1 MSVNFKVV
9 QRGNPM
15 DQNAPKM
22 YYALAVRKEKVDLDD
37 LIRLVSM
44 VSTMSEGDVKGVV
57 ATLVNVCVEHL
68 RSGNS
73 VELDK
78 LGSLSVVVNSEG
90 RETSEEVTSGAIKN
104 ARLRYR
110 PSKSLKNVLKTLDFQ
125 KIGESEAS
133 TDPSGSGGGTASA
146 A

>member
-1 MSVNFKVV
+1 
-9 QRGNPM
+9 M
-15 DQNAPKM
+15 DQNAPKL
-22 YYALAVRKEKVDLDD
+22 YYALVVRKEKVDLDD

-90 RETSEEVTSGAIKN
+90 RETSEEVTSGAIKK

-110 PSKSLKNVLKTLDFQ
+110 PSKSLKNVLKTLEFQ
-125 KIGESEAS
+125 KIGGSEES